1 MKKIFYI
8 FLLFFLVQS
17 FFLIKNIGAAV
28 EVLNKEE
35 NLFNFN
41 LSGRKIDDLVQ
52 KIAEIKDINILFPS
66 GTEKTD
72 AVINFSTSSNI
83 GIEELEEYLLYFLSM
98 AGYVLTMQ
106 NGTFVILKKTDDML
120 RRYPL
125 PLYVD
130 VPPAELPDNPGYI
143 RAMYFLK
150 HLRVPMGSSS
160 GSQTITS
167 ILLSFMPDRQNGV
180 MIDPRTNCI
189 ILTGP
194 SNSISSAMSI
204 IMEIDQFGIKDEI
217 GVFPLRYTN
226 VAVVAKLLDE
236 VINIS
241 KDPANNQQISN
252 SVAYSGSLYF
262 SPQTKIV
269 QDVKNNTLIFLGK
282 KNAIEKLIIFIKEE
296 IDIPQQ
302 NGTTMIHVYDLKY
315 LESEKIQPIIQQ
327 IVNGQ
332 QNTGGQSV
340 QGAADS
346 TGFRSFDGVRIL
358 AEKPANAATADGKTN
373 TKVTLGGNRLII
385 VANKDDYEVIKGI
398 IDSLDKPQ
406 PQVILEVM
414 MLDVSIDESNNFSSQ
429 FRLPSIFNLP
439 KGAELQSVMLDG
451 SQVIINNPG
460 QPNAVANPNGV
471 TPLSGID
478 SDLLASIEKGGGQSS
493 GEGGDITSLAN
504 TVPRTGIVISLGEQ
518 FKNASISSILQLEK
532 ATSERYIIDNPC
544 MVTQN
549 NVPAKIQN
557 VQIRRGAADLSP
569 NNTQYGGATV
579 VNIAGFTA
587 SIGVK
592 ITPRISYGKLDE
604 KGKIR
609 LNLEIDIATEN
620 FKKIDDPT
628 NYTKYTRSLKTNTNI
643 GSGDLLV
650 LGGLYAQYSKGSTAK
665 TPFLA
670 DIPII
675 GSFFRQNKSSEE
687 NTCLIVIIKA
697 TVVGDDDMQIFT
709 CRKEA
714 LISSEL
720 NELALGSIKDPI
732 TRMYFKES
740 QRDIKSLYKNKDTNL
755 CADRNVYVD
764 RDGLIREDNNKK
776 CGSKKCSISEFVDEK
791 NMNKENKENNKSTEK
806 EDSKNVKDS
815 VSKKEKEDNTKKIG
829 ELYKDIEKPSIKDN
843 KN

>member
-1 MKKIFYI
+1 MKKIVYI
-8 FLLFFLVQS
+8 FLLFFCLQS
-17 FFLIKNIGAAV
+17 FFLISDLRASTA
-28 EVLNKEE
+28 LRKEE
-35 NLFNFN
+35 NLFAFN
-41 LSGRKIDDLVQ
+41 LSGRRIDDLVQ
-52 KIAEIKDINILFPS
+52 KIAEIKNINILFPS

-72 AVINFSTSSNI
+72 AIINFSTPNEI
-83 GIEELEEYLLYFLSM
+83 GFEELEEYLLYFLSM

-106 NGTFVILKKTDDML
+106 NGTFIILKKTDDML

-130 VPPAELPDNPGYI
+130 VPPSELPDNPGYI

-150 HLRVPMGSSS
+150 HLRVPMGAAA

-167 ILLSFMPDRQNGV
+167 ILLSLMPDRQNGV
-180 MIDPRTNCI
+180 MIDPRTNCV

-194 SNSISSAMSI
+194 SNAISAAMSI

-217 GVFPLRYTN
+217 AVFPLRYTN
-226 VAVVAKLLDE
+226 AVIVAKLLE
-236 VINIS
+236 EIINVS
-241 KDPANNQQISN
+241 KDPSNQQMPN
-252 SVAYSGSLYF
+252 TVAYSGSLYF

-269 QDVKNNTLIFLGK
+269 QDIKNNSLIFLGK
-282 KNAIEKLIIFIKEE
+282 KNAIEKLISFIKEE
-296 IDIPQQ
+296 IDVPQQ

-315 LESEKIQPIIQQ
+315 LESEKIAPIIQQ
-327 IVNGQ
+327 LVSGQ
-332 QNTGGQSV
+332 SSTGGQSV
-340 QGAADS
+340 QGSADS

-358 AEKPANAATADGKTN
+358 AEKPASAAAGDGKST

-385 VANKDDYEVIKGI
+385 VANKEDYEVIKVI
-398 IDSLDKPQ
+398 IDGLDKPQ

-414 MLDVSIDESNNFSSQ
+414 MLDINIDESNNFSSQ

-451 SQVIINNPG
+451 SQFMVNNPG
-460 QPNAVANPNGV
+460 QPNAVTNPNGV
-471 TPLSGID
+471 TPLSGLD

-493 GEGGDITSLAN
+493 GEGGEVTSLAN
-504 TVPRTGIVISLGEQ
+504 TAPRTGIVISLGEQ
-518 FKNASISSILQLEK
+518 FKNASISSILQLER
-532 ATSERYIIDNPC
+532 ATAERYVIDNPC

-549 NVPAKIQN
+549 NIPAKIQN

-592 ITPRISYGKLDE
+592 ITPRISYGKFDE

-628 NYTKYTRSLKTNTNI
+628 NYTKYTRSLKTNANI
-643 GSGDLLV
+643 ASSDLLV
-650 LGGLYAQYSKGSTAK
+650 LGGLYAQHSKGSTAK
-665 TPFLA
+665 TPFFG

-687 NTCLIVIIKA
+687 NTCLVVIIKA
-697 TVVGDDDMQIFT
+697 TVVGDDDMQRFT
-709 CRKEA
+709 CKKEA

-732 TRMYFKES
+732 TRMYFKEA
-740 QRDIKSLYKNKDTNL
+740 QRDIKSLYKNKNTNL
-755 CADRNVYVD
+755 CSEKSMYVD
-764 RDGLIREDNNKK
+764 KDGIIKEENGKK
-776 CGSKKCSISEFVDEK
+776 CGSKKCSVSDFVDEK
-791 NMNKENKENNKSTEK
+791 NIKKDISKIENKNN
-806 EDSKNVKDS
+806 D
-815 VSKKEKEDNTKKIG
+815 KKIE
-829 ELYKDIEKPSIKDN
+829 ELYKDIEKPELK